1 MADFMAEFTPS
12 SGVSVGIWQ
21 VTVKR
26 WKVYVD
32 GASNARESRLGIVM
46 V

>member
-1 MADFMAEFTPS
+1 MLADFVAEFTPS
-12 SGVSVGIWQ
+12 LGASLTVCQ

-32 GASNARESRLGIVM
+32 GASNIRVRRLGSC
-46 V
+46 